1 MSTRPLLLVGGVGQ
15 LLQGDLDLGR
25 LAAEQLEREINHPGV
40 VVEDLSYGAIQV
52 AHRLEELRPGA
63 MVLIGAVERGR
74 APGSMVTRRIEHR
87 TITPEQFQAAVVD
100 MGTGYVGVDL
110 LLDVAEGLGVLP
122 DDTVVIEVEPAETWP
137 SGELTPHAASGLALA
152 LQAAWAE
159 IDRVVASS
167 SHDEP
172 AAEPTAPAGS
182 DDRGAATSG
191 RGDNPIGVTG
201 AGGDRSTARTGRAE
215 GDETAEGEETAES
228 GEREEGEET
237 AAPGREPARDMDGEW
252 MDLVSR
258 LLPPPGPTTE
268 TWEQLGSDISDLPPG
283 QTKEA
288 GGGNHGGQ

>member
-1 MSTRPLLLVGGVGQ
+1 MAPKPPLLVAGVGQ

-25 LAAEQLEREINHPGV
+25 LAAEQLEREIDRPGV

-74 APGSMVTRRIEHR
+74 APGSMVIRRIEHR
-87 TITPEQFQAAVVD
+87 TITPEQFHAAVVG

-110 LLDVAEGLGVLP
+110 LLDIVDGLGVLP

-137 SGELTPHAASGLALA
+137 SGELTPHAAAGLARA
-152 LQAAWAE
+152 LEAAWAE
-159 IDRVVASS
+159 IDRIVPSS
-167 SHDEP
+167 SHDQR
-172 AAEPTAPAGS
+172 AADAAGS
-182 DDRGAATSG
+182 DTPG
-191 RGDNPIGVTG
+191 GDPAERA
-201 AGGDRSTARTGRAE
+201 AGGADATGQDDSALVEPTE
-215 GDETAEGEETAES
+215 GDGTT
-228 GEREEGEET
+228 R
-237 AAPGREPARDMDGEW
+237 PGTEPARDIDGEW

-283 QTKEA
+283 HTKQA
-288 GGGNHGGQ
+288 GGGGPTAQ